1 MTTPLSL
8 GADERA
14 SLRAAMRDAQV
25 AVRDYYVETAR
36 TGDLDALAT
45 RVRLFVGAVQVVN
58 DWLQQVGDATSY
70 KALFD
75 VPRDADAD
83 VVDGFRYARNVTQHV
98 LHPVTPD
105 EPHVMI
111 GGFHGMRVYASWAAI
126 PAAAHQRLKPATQA
140 RKSSFDAELEGREVT
155 ATMLRALRFFWRV
168 APDIVAR
175 DSRGE
180 WVGFPLRSQPG
191 VAATLHPEEPVDP
204 IAAMSWLD
212 SRRPGGDARIV
223 CARVSDDDGV
233 HFGGFTFAEGRT
245 FTPFIETAVKVGEDI
260 AAGYP
265 YLTGDLA
272 AETQDVSALF
282 GGKNLALAARR
293 QLSDWTVPVAPGAV
307 ENDFVSYG
315 SAQDWLRQ
323 AELNKDYLVRRA
335 QRLNAGGPDR

>member
-1 MTTPLSL
+1 MPLTL
-8 GADERA
+8 GADERD
-14 SLRAAMRDAQV
+14 SLRAAMRDTQV
-25 AVRDYYVETAR
+25 AARDYYAETAR
-36 TGDLDALAT
+36 TDDLDALAT

-70 KALFD
+70 TGLFD
-75 VPRDADAD
+75 APRDADAGI
-83 VVDGFRYARNVTQHV
+83 VDGFRYARNVTQHV

-105 EPHVMI
+105 EPHAMI
-111 GGFHGMRVYASWAAI
+111 GGLHGMRVYASWASI
-126 PAAAHQRLKPATQA
+126 PAVAHQRLRPATQV

-155 ATMLRALRFFWRV
+155 ETMLRALRFFWRV

-191 VAATLHPEEPVDP
+191 VAAPLHPEEPADP
-204 IAAMSWLD
+204 IAALSWLD

-245 FTPFIETAVKVGEDI
+245 FTPFIETAVKVEEDI

-282 GGKNLALAARR
+282 GGTSMVRAAQRPLADWTLPIELHNIVADFISFGGSQDWRR
-293 QLSDWTVPVAPGAV
+293 QV
-307 ENDFVSYG
+307 
-315 SAQDWLRQ
+315 
-323 AELNKDYLVRRA
+323 ELNEDYLVRRA
-335 QRLNAGGPDR
+335 QRLNAWMPDR